1 MIRFLMGSALLFVGT
16 MVMASAAVT
25 VVGLPVGMF
34 VFAAGMQ
41 MLVAPRPDRDRGTS
55 APEAG

>member
-1 MIRFLMGSALLFVGT
+1 MMRFLMGSALLFVGT

-34 VFAAGMQ
+34 VFAAGLQLLM
-41 MLVAPRPDRDRGTS
+41 APSRPRST
-55 APEAG
+55 